1 MEATDMQI
9 PLSDAIQQLRS
20 ELRKSILE
28 GIDQDIIFTAST
40 IDIELSITFGTE
52 AKAGGGVKLLTYLDI
67 SGEGKLHQNTQHKI
81 KLSLSVCG
89 KNGNPLKVKANE
101 VPSGL

>member
-1 MEATDMQI
+1 MEVIDMQI

-52 AKAGGGVKLLTYLDI
+52 AKAGGGSKLLTYVNI
-67 SGEGKLHQNTQHKI
+67 SGEGKLHKDTQHKI
-81 KLSLSVCG
+81 KISLSVCD
-89 KNGNPLKVKANE
+89 KNGNPLKVKATE
-101 VPSGL
+101 VPNGL